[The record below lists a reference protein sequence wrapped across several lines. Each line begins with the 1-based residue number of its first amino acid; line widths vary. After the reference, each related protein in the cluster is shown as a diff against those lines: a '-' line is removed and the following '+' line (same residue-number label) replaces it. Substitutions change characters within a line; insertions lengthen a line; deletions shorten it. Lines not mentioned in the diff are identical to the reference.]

1 MAPSATL
8 AFVHQGGNA
17 VVTHPSPMT
26 LREQILWTLFGLALL
41 AVFLVLLVQDQL
53 A

>member
-1 MAPSATL
+1 
-8 AFVHQGGNA
+8 
-17 VVTHPSPMT
+17 MT

-41 AVFLVLLVQDQL
+41 VIFLVLLVQDQL